1 MSDFLSSHFS
11 SVMANWAAGSSA
23 GKSLSLKLDKR
34 DFLENKLLTA
44 SSKKIYCLQET
55 VSLQSN
61 A

>member
-23 GKSLSLKLDKR
+23 GKSASLKLDKR

-44 SSKKIYCLQET
+44 SSKKISC
-55 VSLQSN
+55 
-61 A
+61 